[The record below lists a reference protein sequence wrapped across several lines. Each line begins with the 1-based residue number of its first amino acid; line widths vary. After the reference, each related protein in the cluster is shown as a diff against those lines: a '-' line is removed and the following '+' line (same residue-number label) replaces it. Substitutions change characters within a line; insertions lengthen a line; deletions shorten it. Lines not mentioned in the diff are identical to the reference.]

1 MSYQPP
7 VQDLMFCIENLSHW
21 EKVSA
26 LEVYSEF
33 DLSDIGAALEGYAQ
47 FCREQIAP
55 LSQTGDTQG
64 ARFDNGRVT
73 MPEGNAQAYAQ
84 FVEMGWQA
92 LTHPVEY
99 GGIGLPRSAGAAAVE

>member
-55 LSQTGDTQG
+55 LSQTGDTLG
-64 ARFDNGRVT
+64 ARFDNGRV
-73 MPEGNAQAYAQ
+73 
-84 FVEMGWQA
+84 
-92 LTHPVEY
+92 
-99 GGIGLPRSAGAAAVE
+99 